1 MVDRTFYDGYRQQVS
16 ASRYQQG
23 ISNNP
28 HRPALRGQHMSFI
41 DKWQGR
47 TRPLLT
53 QPLLN
58 VNHLKPV
65 KPIRDLPT
73 GQTMLYP
80 AWWGHEEHVVIDPL
94 QDKSDGSRSINSGS
108 MHSNSSSAARH
119 HQYHP
124 NDGDYP
130 RLMAATVSVSRSKA
144 GGAPAGVC
152 STFPAQEAWSPLA
165 DPQPYPKRQIDE
177 STQTDLVTI
186 IIPDKPGHSEHQR
199 RARGAES
206 ALSISSRTETKH
218 EHPFYSNN
226 RQSKAVAPVMAT
238 SSQLYTQS
246 RPHYNNSVPN
256 PRSSY
261 NDNQIPTRDANEEA
275 ATLLRSRPTSR
286 KSFQDPSLRRSAP
299 SITQNISPK
308 KYQPPVSFVI
318 PLSPTHISSSRKP
331 SRTSTRRMQS
341 PRSPS
346 MSQGYSHHPPS
357 AVDIMSDLYDIPI
370 DESRGY
376 SSFSYS
382 HQRLS
387 PTPHPL
393 DENLMTRDASST
405 LSWTRQVDRSLSKSQ
420 RESSVS
426 SSHDIVEPSDFSYGD
441 VYPRNVSIQRARSV
455 SPLVSP
461 STENHTGDSTNDSI
475 SGRGVMQL
483 VDSFLASS
491 FLGFLDMT
499 NAEMIESRGDLSDIE
514 SDVDRFVLPDL
525 SVNELLA

>member
-119 HQYHP
+119 HRYHP

-144 GGAPAGVC
+144 DGAPAGVC
-152 STFPAQEAWSPLA
+152 STFLAQEAWSPLA

-286 KSFQDPSLRRSAP
+286 KSFPRSFSTPICAIYY
-299 SITQNISPK
+299 SKHITQKIPTASVFCYSFKPYSYFVVK
-308 KYQPPVSFVI
+308 K
-318 PLSPTHISSSRKP
+318 T
-331 SRTSTRRMQS
+331 
-341 PRSPS
+341 
-346 MSQGYSHHPPS
+346 
-357 AVDIMSDLYDIPI
+357 
-370 DESRGY
+370 ESY
-376 SSFSYS
+376 
-382 HQRLS
+382 
-387 PTPHPL
+387 
-393 DENLMTRDASST
+393 M
-405 LSWTRQVDRSLSKSQ
+405 
-420 RESSVS
+420 
-426 SSHDIVEPSDFSYGD
+426 
-441 VYPRNVSIQRARSV
+441 SV

>member
-41 DKWQGR
+41 DRWQGR

-94 QDKSDGSRSINSGS
+94 QDKSDGSRSINSGP
-108 MHSNSSSAARH
+108 MHSPKQVVLLRVSA
-119 HQYHP
+119 P
-124 NDGDYP
+124 
-130 RLMAATVSVSRSKA
+130 LSL
-144 GGAPAGVC
+144 
-152 STFPAQEAWSPLA
+152 AQEAWSPLA